1 MYSVPSAH
9 IVTLP
14 SADISALQTFDS
26 YLMSAITKITNSAL
40 SVIQLCQLHSAHGG
54 LGVRT
59 LLSRATHAFLYSA
72 VSTLLLQNHILSLA
86 SFFIHFFPVFYNV
99 QLIRSSF
106 FNSGRINSKRS
117 DIAIASR
124 GKNLLRFDR
133 DITMI
138 MVSPF
143 LLPRDA
149 VHPRY

>member
-1 MYSVPSAH
+1 M
-9 IVTLP
+9 
-14 SADISALQTFDS
+14 
-26 YLMSAITKITNSAL
+26 
-40 SVIQLCQLHSAHGG
+40 HSAHGG

-59 LLSRATHAFLYSA
+59 VLSHATDAFLYSA

-86 SFFIHFFPVFYNV
+86 SFFIHFSQFFYNV

-149 VHPRY
+149 IAISDRFELIRPELKNDERISWTL